1 MPTSSVDE
9 AVDTVHDLAD
19 RYRQGNDR
27 PLGPYLALMSAYGTA
42 TTALAWLARDRDVE
56 RFDLA
61 DMALLAGATHAMS
74 RTLAKD
80 SVTSPLRAPFT
91 RFEGPSGPGEVSEEV
106 VGGTG
111 MTHAVG
117 ELVTAR
123 SAWPSGWRRAWP
135 LASYWRL
142 APVASPPAC

>member
-80 SVTSPLRAPFT
+80 SVTSPLRAPL
-91 RFEGPSGPGEVSEEV
+91 
-106 VGGTG
+106 
-111 MTHAVG
+111 H
-117 ELVTAR
+117 
-123 SAWPSGWRRAWP
+123 P
-135 LASYWRL
+135 LRGAIRTW
-142 APVASPPAC
+142 